1 MSTVLE
7 ERPVETRKDP
17 GDRLSHLVDWK
28 RTPDGSSLYAL
39 CGKKLKGIPA
49 PHLPHCLVCD
59 DLAGI
64 RQR

>member
-1 MSTVLE
+1 VSTVLE
-7 ERPVETRKDP
+7 ERPVETREDL
-17 GDRLSHLVDWK
+17 GDRLAHLVDWK
-28 RTPDGSSLYAL
+28 RMAPNEYPVYAL

-64 RQR
+64 KR